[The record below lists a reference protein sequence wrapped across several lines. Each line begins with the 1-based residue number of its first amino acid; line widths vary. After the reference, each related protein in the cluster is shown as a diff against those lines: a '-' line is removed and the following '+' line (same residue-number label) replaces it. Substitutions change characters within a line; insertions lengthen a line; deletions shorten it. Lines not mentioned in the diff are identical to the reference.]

1 LSLKKRGIQMQ
12 EVKKVITEVG
22 TNEWQVVV
30 FFLGEQSF
38 AINVDKTREILRW
51 PGCRVIPDS
60 PRSLIGITSVRGEVL
75 PMVDLRVFLDIEPS
89 VDLDQS
95 KVIIAEF
102 NEVKLGFVVDAVER
116 IYRIN
121 SEDLDSSLTGKYLG
135 EWILYVI
142 KRDSRNVLLL
152 DYEAIVQT
160 ISPQLSMQSRWDPS
174 RAAALMEGV
183 TDPAAIRIVV
193 AEDSPLIRKQIKDS
207 LAMGGF
213 TNLLLCSDG
222 REAYDAIMKEGAHFD
237 VLVTDV
243 EMPRLDGLALTR
255 RIKENPATKDLP
267 IIVFSSIMAEDIKVK
282 AASVGARYQITKPE
296 ISQLVEYVA
305 RIVREGQEA
314 AQASGVA

>member
-1 LSLKKRGIQMQ
+1 MQ

-60 PRSLIGITSVRGEVL
+60 PQSLIGITSVRGEVL
-75 PMVDLRVFLDIEPS
+75 PMVDLRVFLGIKPFM
-89 VDLDQS
+89 DLDQS

-160 ISPQLSMQSRWDPS
+160 ISPQLSMQNKWDPA
-174 RAAALMEGV
+174 RAIALMEGV
-183 TDPAAIRIVV
+183 GDPEDVRIIV

-207 LAMGGF
+207 LASGGF
-213 TNLLLCSDG
+213 TNLMLCADG
-222 REAYDAIMKEGAHFD
+222 KEAYDAIMQEGARFD

-255 RIKENPATKDLP
+255 RLKENPATKDLP

-305 RIVREGQEA
+305 RVVREEQEA
-314 AQASGVA
+314 RPLAAH